1 MKKLLLTTSLLLAF
15 AGSAQADLA
24 APQLLTPQNAANL
37 PLKKAV
43 KFTWQKVT
51 GAKYWIVF
59 SSDNSFANYDANK
72 FKCLDAKTCSAFNVA
87 SESYN
92 LVATHAILK
101 TNGNY
106 FWQVQAVNAKDK
118 SQTGEIRPFSVGATS
133 ASGTTNVATPY
144 TKIANDGSALPE
156 TAVLGSNPKDW
167 ACTKDNKTGLTWEIK
182 TTDKGL
188 RDMNKT
194 YTNYTVDYP
203 KCDWTKCET
212 KYKGKYGD
220 NTNADGFVTAVNKQK
235 LCGSSEWRLPTQTE
249 LTGLVYCS
257 DGKYTKTLSAD
268 GGSICTG
275 SPVEPFINTTYFQNN
290 QDIYWSASS
299 VVDDSSSASGVGID
313 SNSYSPSAKFEDYF
327 VRLVRK

>member
-188 RDMNKT
+188 RD
-194 YTNYTVDYP
+194 
-203 KCDWTKCET
+203 
-212 KYKGKYGD
+212 
-220 NTNADGFVTAVNKQK
+220 Q
-235 LCGSSEWRLPTQTE
+235 
-249 LTGLVYCS
+249 GL
-257 DGKYTKTLSAD
+257 KA
-268 GGSICTG
+268 
-275 SPVEPFINTTYFQNN
+275 
-290 QDIYWSASS
+290 
-299 VVDDSSSASGVGID
+299 
-313 SNSYSPSAKFEDYF
+313 
-327 VRLVRK
+327 R